1 MGHTAIKAE
10 GSQRTANCQ
19 ILGRKG
25 PHSSTGKN
33 NNHYYFFP
41 KKINKPRK
49 KEREREKII

>member
-10 GSQRTANCQ
+10 RSQRTANCQ

-49 KEREREKII
+49 KEREKII